1 MADGNDE
8 ESSESEDDGGTGIV
22 DRAVDVV
29 LELLDLL

>member
-1 MADGNDE
+1 MTDGNGDE
-8 ESSESEDDGGTGIV
+8 SPESEDDGETGRM